1 MKELRSNSRRHL
13 VYFVT
18 GLFAFLASLLLADS
32 AGSVDEMENEIKGLC
47 RIVLS
52 NPIDSTARRKLTGL
66 RQQQLQQRRQAL
78 DALIRGLN
86 SYIKQQGQAA
96 AQELGRASQSKYVVD
111 LANSILLTRL
121 EDVLEECR
129 RYKRPATRC
138 QSCLDTG
145 WATCKGCGGAGVR
158 VCLQCRGTGTAGVF
172 SGPGISC
179 RGCGGSGCF
188 ECRDCSGEGFAL
200 CKRCA
205 PETGDMGTSEQKAI
219 EKVTAMAAYL
229 RNGGID
235 FFTRDALRSSPRLQ
249 TVETKGTHN

>member
-1 MKELRSNSRRHL
+1 MKKLRPNSRKRL

-18 GLFAFLASLLLADS
+18 GLFTLLASLLLADS
-32 AGSVDEMENEIKGLC
+32 AASVDEMENEIRGLC

-52 NPIDSTARRKLTGL
+52 NPIDSTARRRLAGL

-86 SYIKQQGQAA
+86 SYIRQQGQSAT
-96 AQELGRASQSKYVVD
+96 QELGRASQSKYVAD
-111 LANSILLTRL
+111 LANSVLLTRL
-121 EDVLEECR
+121 EDIVEECR

-138 QSCLDTG
+138 QSCLDTS

-158 VCLQCRGTGTAGVF
+158 VCLQCRGAGVAGVF
-172 SGPGISC
+172 SGPGSSC

-188 ECRDCSGEGFAL
+188 ECRECSGEGFTL

-205 PETGDMGTSEQKAI
+205 PETVDMGTSEQQAI

-235 FFTRDALRSSPRLQ
+235 FFTRDALKCSPRLQ
-249 TVETKGTHN
+249 TAGPKGTQN

>member
-1 MKELRSNSRRHL
+1 MKKLRPNSRKYL

-18 GLFAFLASLLLADS
+18 GLSVFLASLLLADS
-32 AGSVDEMENEIKGLC
+32 SGSADEMENEIRGLC
-47 RIVLS
+47 RTVLS
-52 NPIDSTARRKLTGL
+52 NPIDSTARRRLTGL
-66 RQQQLQQRRQAL
+66 RRQQLQQRRQAL

-86 SYIKQQGQAA
+86 SFIRQQGQAA

-121 EDVLEECR
+121 EDIIDECR
-129 RYKRPATRC
+129 KYKRPATRC

-158 VCLQCRGTGTAGVF
+158 VCLQCRGAGIAGVF

-179 RGCGGSGCF
+179 RGF
-188 ECRDCSGEGFAL
+188 TL

-205 PETGDMGTSEQKAI
+205 PETGDMGTSEQQAI

-235 FFTRDALRSSPRLQ
+235 FFTRDALKCSPRLQ
-249 TVETKGTHN
+249 TE

>member
-1 MKELRSNSRRHL
+1 MKELRPNSRKHL
-13 VYFVT
+13 LYFVT
-18 GLFAFLASLLLADS
+18 GLLAILASLLLADS
-32 AGSVDEMENEIKGLC
+32 AGSVDEMEIEIEVLC
-47 RIVLS
+47 RKVLS

-96 AQELGRASQSKYVVD
+96 AQELARASQSKYVVD

-129 RYKRPATRC
+129 KYKRPATRC

-172 SGPGISC
+172 SGPGIAC

-188 ECRDCSGEGFAL
+188 KCRDCSGEGFAL

-205 PETGDMGTSEQKAI
+205 PETGDVGTSEQKAI

-235 FFTRDALRSSPRLQ
+235 FFTRDALKCSPRLQ
-249 TVETKGTHN
+249 AAEPRDMQN

>member
-1 MKELRSNSRRHL
+1 MKELRPDSRKYV

-18 GLFAFLASLLLADS
+18 AILSCLASLLLADS
-32 AGSVDEMENEIKGLC
+32 AGSVDEMEIEIQGLC

-111 LANSILLTRL
+111 LADSILLTSL
-121 EDVLEECR
+121 EDILQESR
-129 RYKRPATRC
+129 KYKKPATRC
-138 QSCLDTG
+138 QSCLDTS
-145 WATCKGCGGAGVR
+145 WAACKGCGGAGVR
-158 VCLQCRGTGTAGVF
+158 VCLQCRGVGTAGVF
-172 SGPGISC
+172 SGPGSAC
-179 RGCGGSGCF
+179 RGCGGAGCL
-188 ECRDCSGEGFAL
+188 ECRECGGEGFIL

-205 PETGDMGTSEQKAI
+205 PETGDMGASEQQAI
-219 EKVTAMAAYL
+219 EKLTAMAAYL

-235 FFTRDALRSSPRLQ
+235 FFTRDALKCSPRLKPAEPRDTQ
-249 TVETKGTHN
+249 N